1 MQGDEQMHGVIIDI
15 DILSVEMG
23 YYGLVVYAQHANLAD
38 SDAIYDI
45 LMAVCPQI
53 SLEVGLVCD
62 YLTDLLSWK
71 LSLE

>member
-1 MQGDEQMHGVIIDI
+1 VQGDEQMHGVIIDI

-62 YLTDLLSWK
+62 YLTDLLS
-71 LSLE
+71 

>member
-1 MQGDEQMHGVIIDI
+1 
-15 DILSVEMG
+15 
-23 YYGLVVYAQHANLAD
+23 
-38 SDAIYDI
+38 